1 MIMSV
6 PKANVNQPS
15 SNEAEQFTIHDS
27 KSTEVGL
34 KLLRPNFY
42 VFFEA
47 FEHTLLMEKNII
59 NIRPV

>member
-6 PKANVNQPS
+6 PKVNANQS
-15 SNEAEQFTIHDS
+15 HLSEAEQINLHDL

-47 FEHTLLMEKNII
+47 F
-59 NIRPV
+59 